1 MTLQYRSSEQT
12 WRPPLV
18 EANMFLP
25 NKGLQTYAGLLPLLP
40 RKRLLFPRTC
50 ELRSPAWGKSA
61 SWRSFLRGCFSGAGS
76 ELGDPNSQG
85 KTKPHPHEL
94 ALEENSSEPVC
105 QEQFLLLR
113 NLTLCVKVHTQ

>member
-50 ELRSPAWGKSA
+50 ELRFPAWGKSGA
-61 SWRSFLRGCFSGAGS
+61 WRSFLRGCFHGAGA
-76 ELGDPNSQG
+76 EPRDRHAQG
-85 KTKPHPHEL
+85 KAKPHAQVFDL
-94 ALEENSSEPVC
+94 
-105 QEQFLLLR
+105 
-113 NLTLCVKVHTQ
+113 